1 MVGEI
6 HLAKI
11 YFTDLS
17 AYKIRP
23 VLILKVMDEDYIC
36 LQVSSQIKSDR
47 IVITNSDMVDGQLK
61 KESVVVVP
69 KNFTLHESILSK
81 YIGKISNELL
91 NTIVEKFC
99 KDIGCNH
106 KAMDMS

>member
-23 VLILKVMDEDYIC
+23 VLVLKVMDEDCIC
-36 LQVSSQIKSDR
+36 LQVSSQIRGDR
-47 IVITNSDMVDGQLK
+47 IVITNNDMVDGQLK

-69 KNFTLHESILSK
+69 KNFTLHKSILSK
-81 YIGKISNELL
+81 YIGKINNVLFT
-91 NTIVEKFC
+91 TIFQKFY
-99 KDIGCNH
+99 KEIGCNP
-106 KAMDMS
+106 

>member
-23 VLILKVMDEDYIC
+23 VLILKVMDEDCIC

-47 IVITNSDMVDGQLK
+47 IIITNSDMIDGQLK
-61 KESVVVVP
+61 KESVIVVP
-69 KNFTLHESILSK
+69 KNFTLHKSIFSK
-81 YIGKISNELL
+81 YIGKISNELFT
-91 NTIVEKFC
+91 TIFQKFC
-99 KDIGCNH
+99 TDIGC
-106 KAMDMS
+106 SS

>member
-23 VLILKVMDEDYIC
+23 VLILKAMDEDYIC
-36 LQVSSQIKSDR
+36 LQISSQIKSDR
-47 IVITNSDMVDGQLK
+47 IIITNSDMVDGQLK

-69 KNFTLHESILSK
+69 KNFTLHKSIFSK
-81 YIGKISNELL
+81 YIGKINNDLFT
-91 NTIVEKFC
+91 TIFQKFC
-99 KDIGCNH
+99 KDIGC
-106 KAMDMS
+106 DS